1 MNSILEELCLGNIS
15 PSDRSFKRGSKF
27 DRAACTL
34 SRTADALLD
43 SMDDAQKEL
52 YQAFVSAK
60 DRVEHLEI
68 TDKFVYGFRLGL
80 LLGLEVSGV
89 SDEYLVGGQ

>member
-80 LLGLEVSGV
+80 LLGLEVSGG
-89 SDEYLVGGQ
+89 YPAGGQ

>member
-60 DRVEHLEI
+60 EHLEI